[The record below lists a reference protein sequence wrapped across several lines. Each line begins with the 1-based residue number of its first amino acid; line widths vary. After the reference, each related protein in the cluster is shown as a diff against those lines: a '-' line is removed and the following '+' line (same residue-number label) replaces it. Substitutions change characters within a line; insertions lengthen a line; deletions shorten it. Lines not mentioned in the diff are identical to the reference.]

1 MSADNVD
8 TVTALE
14 SAIIGNNSEDDN
26 DDGRITVNG
35 KHKTHNQLALCCK
48 ACKKEFDSSAPGAH
62 PIYLLCTECNPE
74 KGEISFPDISSRK
87 SAKSD
92 DVSDDGEH
100 DTDSSNDI
108 VAVNGEEEAPDDV
121 LPEFE
126 DVEQDEISDD
136 YTGFNTAKELSNHFA
151 AAKLSKQ
158 PCAIK
163 IGSMGLITCVQSKD
177 PDDYDSAGLEAFF
190 RFKDDPVEVLVKRRI
205 IFYGY
210 DIYEAWQSKERVLV
224 TLCMIMRED
233 GFPSRYI
240 LFKLGKTRCVHPVTR
255 VLDLLRNPCNLFIS
269 LSLLHTNTRKTRCVK
284 SRLDGFLY
292 NIKDQR

>member
-1 MSADNVD
+1 MSADNHDNVME
-8 TVTALE
+8 LE

-26 DDGRITVNG
+26 EDGGIIVNE
-35 KHKTHNQLALCCK
+35 KQKIPNQLALVCK

-62 PIYLLCTECNPE
+62 PIHSLCTECNPE
-74 KGEISFPDISSRK
+74 KCELSFPDISRRK
-87 SAKSD
+87 SQKGD
-92 DVSDDGEH
+92 DVCHEGEH

-108 VAVNGEEEAPDDV
+108 IAVNDDDEAPEDV

-126 DVEQDEISDD
+126 DVEEDEISDD
-136 YTGFNTAKELSNHFA
+136 YTGFNTAKELSHHFA

-163 IGSMGLITCVQSKD
+163 IGSMGLITFVQSKD

-233 GFPSRYI
+233 GFPSGYI
-240 LFKLGKTRCVHPVTR
+240 LFKLG
-255 VLDLLRNPCNLFIS
+255 
-269 LSLLHTNTRKTRCVK
+269 KTRCVK

>member
-35 KHKTHNQLALCCK
+35 KHTTPNQLALCCK
-48 ACKKEFDSSAPGAH
+48 ACQKEFDSSAPGAH
-62 PIYLLCTECNPE
+62 PIHSLCTECNPE

-136 YTGFNTAKELSNHFA
+136 YTGFNTAKELSHHFA

-158 PCAIK
+158 PCATK
-163 IGSMGLITCVQSKD
+163 VGSMGLITFVQSKD
-177 PDDYDSAGLEAFF
+177 PDDYDSAGMEDFF
-190 RFKDDPVEVLVKRRI
+190 GLRTIQLRCSLKEGLFFTDT
-205 IFYGY
+205 
-210 DIYEAWQSKERVLV
+210 IYMKPGNPRKE
-224 TLCMIMRED
+224 
-233 GFPSRYI
+233 F
-240 LFKLGKTRCVHPVTR
+240 
-255 VLDLLRNPCNLFIS
+255 
-269 LSLLHTNTRKTRCVK
+269 
-284 SRLDGFLY
+284 
-292 NIKDQR
+292 